1 MGGVCYF
8 ACGPRLPRASER
20 FDSGLRR
27 LFGASAPPVPSPAEA
42 RRRMQSKPGFFASL
56 TAEQR
61 EEIRLGH
68 SEPEAVG
75 PANPSGDAAPNRE
88 ECDSPA

>member
-1 MGGVCYF
+1 MKKKNIPSTPP
-8 ACGPRLPRASER
+8 AERLGSR
-20 FDSGLRR
+20 LRR
-27 LFGASAPPVPSPAEA
+27 LFGASAPAVPSRTEA

-61 EEIRLGH
+61 EQIRLGH

-75 PANPSGDAAPNRE
+75 PAVPSGDAAPNRQE
-88 ECDSPA
+88 